1 MTQYD
6 FVKKFLPTIEDAIKY
21 ALEGACLIPST
32 THRNNR
38 SL

>member
-21 ALEGACLIPST
+21 ALEGACLIKQP
-32 THRNNR
+32 RK
-38 SL
+38 